1 MKRFLLSLFH
11 RRAFSVG
18 DFSNGRMSV
27 RPLTPIGADGRRTAR
42 RGALAGGGAV
52 IVAREGGGGGDCGLC
67 RGCCANS
74 FNSSGGIK
82 RSGRGGAHPIRR
94 LSADGWNTIVR
105 AGQAGWPQAKSE
117 RVVYDKKN

>member
-1 MKRFLLSLFH
+1 
-11 RRAFSVG
+11 
-18 DFSNGRMSV
+18 MSV

-52 IVAREGGGGGDCGLC
+52 IVAREGEDCGGDGCGLW
-67 RGCCANS
+67 RGFCS
-74 FNSSGGIK
+74 PDFNSSGGIK

-105 AGQAGWPQAKSE
+105 LDGWRTDEVSA
-117 RVVYDKKN
+117 